1 MKKPI
6 LNEKFADNGEHSHW
20 ELIDANTGEVLWG
33 RIDAVLPQ
41 ADVSGQVCGCCKKQL
56 TAGMFPKWFCLREN
70 CGNYLKPQTLR

>member
-33 RIDAVLPQ
+33 KIDAVLPQ
-41 ADVSGQVCGCCKKQL
+41 ADVIKSLPINKC
-56 TAGMFPKWFCLREN
+56 N
-70 CGNYLKPQTLR
+70 CERCTGIKVDGYYKDETE